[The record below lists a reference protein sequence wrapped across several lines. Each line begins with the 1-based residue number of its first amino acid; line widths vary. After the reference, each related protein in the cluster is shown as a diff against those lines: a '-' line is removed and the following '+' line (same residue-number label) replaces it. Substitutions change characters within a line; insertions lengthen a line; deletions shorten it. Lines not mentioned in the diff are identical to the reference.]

1 MSDMV
6 RVMVFDRTDAYRC
19 DIDPDQ
25 IMAMDYEDALNGV
38 HSLTITTTQELEKT
52 DRLLVRDGMGIWH
65 EYVVLGVEA
74 DHGDSDVVTH
84 EHYCVWSLQY
94 DMSVTFVDDMY
105 GCGYVPGHP
114 SVPQAAS
121 HALEVALEGTSRWQV
136 GTVTVTSTASA
147 SFYRRNGWEALQT
160 VIEKWG
166 GELRA
171 TITVGANG
179 VVERHVDLLAHL
191 GQEQATRR
199 FDYGSDLTGIRRIVS
214 DDPWPCRI
222 VPLGKSVE
230 TESGGYTRR
239 PDIADVN
246 GGVMWIED
254 AEVAQLVRIP
264 DGHGGWEYPTTI
276 VTNDTYEDP
285 SELKSWA
292 LEHITD
298 YTRPQATYEA
308 DVAQFVA
315 AGMNPHG
322 VSLGDEVAIVD
333 RTFCEG
339 GLRLNA
345 RVVKIKG
352 SMLDPTDMELT
363 IGNAKESLSHNLSS
377 LSKRISGLEETVGNS
392 SAYQAT
398 AAYLSNLL
406 DRLNAEI
413 NATGGYWYMIPGLG
427 TRTYDREVSD
437 PAVGTEASK
446 VVEVRGGNIRI
457 ANSRTSGGDWDWR
470 TVFQSGHIL
479 SDLVTAAKLTAGYIG
494 SADSGNY
501 WNLDTGEF
509 RMAST
514 SMLGNK
520 TVQQVINGVNATI
533 TGVDVEYASNTSPN
547 DPPAESSSD
556 WSTTA
561 PAWRSG
567 WYIWSR
573 TATTTAGSSTPEYS
587 TPVMISGRDGA
598 NGTNGTNGTNGR
610 DGTDGVGISS
620 TTVQYGTSNSPN
632 TEPTNWSSTAPTS
645 LDKGKW
651 MWVKT
656 VYNYTDGRSSNPS
669 YSKSYMGRDG
679 TDGTSVTIK
688 GSYDTLA
695 QLKAAHPT
703 GSDGDAYMV
712 GADLYVWNG
721 SEWENVGQI
730 QGPQGIQGPAGQN
743 GTNGTNGKDGKDGTS
758 VTVSKIEYGTSNSAS
773 TQPSSGSWSTT
784 APTSLAQGKWLWVKT
799 TYSNGSVA
807 TTKSY
812 IGTDGEDG
820 KSVWVK
826 SSTKSGDTTTI
837 ILIDSDGHET
847 TMTIKDGEDGTNGT
861 NGTNGLSGY
870 VHTAWANSADG
881 KTDFSTSVSTNKK
894 YLGVYTDNT
903 AADSTSPSKYSWS
916 LIKGANGEDGMTAY
930 VHTAWANSA
939 DGRTDF
945 STSVSTGKSY
955 LGVYSDFE
963 EADSTTPSMYKWSK
977 IEGEQGEDGVGVSQI
992 VEQYYLSTSS
1002 STLSGSSWQT
1012 TPQAYISGRFYWT
1025 RSQVTWTDGRV
1036 TTTDPVLARG
1046 INSANNTADE
1056 ASKALAALKTQEAIF
1071 NLLTNNGAMQGL
1083 YMNNGQLYINATYL
1097 KSGIISGLTLET
1109 YTNGTMT
1116 TPSGKKVHVKRVRL
1130 VDGWLV
1136 FERHE
1141 MVYDSNIGGYRP
1153 TDADNWIEYFR
1164 ISGDAGINTDPYA
1177 VIRATGMLLESA
1189 NSLSTSDTSKKKDGN
1204 LLNGGT
1210 ALTGLLRFPHVGGDT
1225 NYENVLQIVNGRI
1238 VGAGKMRKHTSV
1250 LSTDTDFFTS
1260 SPARS

>member
-1 MSDMV
+1 MPEMV

-52 DRLLVRDGMGIWH
+52 DRLLIRDGMGIWH

-199 FDYGSDLTGIRRIVS
+199 FDYGADLTGIRRIVS

-239 PDIADVN
+239 PDIAEVN
-246 GGVMWIED
+246 GGVMWLED
-254 AEVAQLVRIP
+254 AEVAQLVRVP
-264 DGHGGWEYPTTI
+264 DGSGGWEYPTAI
-276 VTNDTYEDP
+276 VTNDSCEDP
-285 SELKSWA
+285 SELKAWA
-292 LEHITD
+292 LENITD
-298 YTRPQATYEA
+298 YTRPKVTYKA

-339 GLRLNA
+339 GLRLSA

-363 IGNAKESLSHNLSS
+363 IGNAMESLSHNLSS
-377 LSKRISGLEETVGNS
+377 LSKRISGLEETVSNS

-457 ANSRTSGGDWDWR
+457 ADSRTSGGDWDWR

-514 SMLGNK
+514 ATFGDR
-520 TVQQVINGVNATI
+520 TVQQALEDIDDTVTN
-533 TGVDVEYASNTSPN
+533 VDVEYAQGDSATQAPQTG
-547 DPPAESSSD
+547 

-561 PAWRSG
+561 PQWQSG
-567 WYIWSR
+567 KYIWSR

-587 TPVMISGRDGA
+587 QPVMISGRDG
-598 NGTNGTNGTNGR
+598 
-610 DGTDGVGISS
+610 I
-620 TTVQYGTSNSPN
+620 
-632 TEPTNWSSTAPTS
+632 
-645 LDKGKW
+645 
-651 MWVKT
+651 
-656 VYNYTDGRSSNPS
+656 
-669 YSKSYMGRDG
+669 DG

-695 QLKAAHPT
+695 QLQAAHPT
-703 GSDGDAYMV
+703 GSSGDSYMV

-721 SEWENVGQI
+721 TEWENVGQI
-730 QGPQGIQGPAGQN
+730 QGPQGPAGQN
-743 GTNGTNGKDGKDGTS
+743 GTS
-758 VTVSKIEYGTSNSAS
+758 VTVTSIQYGTSTSAS
-773 TQPSSGSWSTT
+773 TSPTSWSTT
-784 APTSLAQGKWLWVKT
+784 PPTSIAAGRWLWVRT
-799 TYSNGSVA
+799 NYSNGSTA

-812 IGTDGEDG
+812 VGTNGTSVYIQSTYKANGVTTIVLASSNGTTSTIRIADGEDG
-820 KSVWVK
+820 A
-826 SSTKSGDTTTI
+826 TGQR
-837 ILIDSDGHET
+837 GPAGA
-847 TMTIKDGEDGTNGT
+847 DGESN
-861 NGTNGLSGY
+861 Y
-870 VHTAWANSADG
+870 IHTAWANSADG
-881 KTDFSTSVSTNKK
+881 TTDFSTTVS
-894 YLGVYTDNT
+894 
-903 AADSTSPSKYSWS
+903 A
-916 LIKGANGEDGMTAY
+916 
-930 VHTAWANSA
+930 
-939 DGRTDF
+939 
-945 STSVSTGKSY
+945 GKSY
-955 LGVYSDFE
+955 LGVCTDQNT
-963 EADSTTPSMYKWSK
+963 ADPTTPSSYSWSK
-977 IEGEQGEDGVGVSQI
+977 IEGAAGEDGVGVSQVI
-992 VEQYYLSTSS
+992 EQYYLSTSS
-1002 STLSGSSWQT
+1002 STLSGGSWQT
-1012 TPQAYISGRFYWT
+1012 TPPAYVSGRFYWT

-1036 TTTDPVLARG
+1036 TTTTPVLARG
-1046 INSANNTADE
+1046 INSANSVADAASRELAVLNTQ
-1056 ASKALAALKTQEAIF
+1056 SGIF
-1071 NLLTNNGAMQGL
+1071 NKLTNNGQLRGL
-1083 YMNNGQLYINATYL
+1083 YMDGGQLYVNADYL
-1097 KSGIISGLTLET
+1097 VTGIISSKDGKT
-1109 YTNGTMT
+1109 YWDLDNSKLVTNGMVATNIDANGSIT
-1116 TPSGKKVHVKRVRL
+1116 TTSDDIRTIVSGGTIQPQFYRNGAWNNTGNIRAAYSTYNGQPSSSLRLVSPDSTIYGGHTVIELMPETVLMWRVDSGGNLQAGIDVRKRVGNSGGEIL
-1130 VDGWLV
+1130 LN
-1136 FERHE
+1136 
-1141 MVYDSNIGGYRP
+1141 SNVIGVS
-1153 TDADNWIEYFR
+1153 DNGGANMTVSYTGR
-1164 ISGDAGINTDPYA
+1164 IPLKY
-1177 VIRATGMLLESA
+1177 E
-1189 NSLSTSDTSKKKDGN
+1189 
-1204 LLNGGT
+1204 NGGT
-1210 ALTGLLRFPHVGGDT
+1210 IYLKVRNGLIIGWDV
-1225 NYENVLQIVNGRI
+1225 
-1238 VGAGKMRKHTSV
+1238 
-1250 LSTDTDFFTS
+1250 
-1260 SPARS
+1260 